1 MTAKPKGRIAPRIDL
16 ASLQDTFAG
25 QIASGTVYDA
35 QLSGGKLPPLQSARE
50 QRGAIMGS
58 VLQGVSLADT
68 GARRLLLNDV
78 RIEGSDLANIDLS
91 YSTFERVEIVATRLT
106 GAICNE
112 AQWKSVLFRECRLEL
127 AMVRMATMKDCVF
140 EDCDLRQVDFYAA
153 DLTGAIF
160 RRCDFSRA
168 DVSQTRLTG
177 ADIRDCRIDGMR
189 GTPGSVERLVIS
201 PDQAALLITLFGVT
215 VKS

>member
-1 MTAKPKGRIAPRIDL
+1 
-16 ASLQDTFAG
+16 
-25 QIASGTVYDA
+25 
-35 QLSGGKLPPLQSARE
+35 
-50 QRGAIMGS
+50 
-58 VLQGVSLADT
+58 
-68 GARRLLLNDV
+68 V

-91 YSTFERVEIVATRLT
+91 YSTFERVEIIATRLT
-106 GAICNE
+106 GAVCTE
-112 AQWKSVLFRECRLEL
+112 VQWKSVLFRECRLEL
-127 AMVRMATMKDCVF
+127 AMARMATLQDCVF

-168 DVSQTRLTG
+168 DVSQAKLTG

-189 GTPGSVERLVIS
+189 GTPGSVEGLVIS
-201 PDQAALLITLFGVT
+201 PEQAALLITLFGVA

>member
-1 MTAKPKGRIAPRIDL
+1 MTAKPKGRIPPRIALD
-16 ASLQDTFAG
+16 SLQDTFAQ

-35 QLSGGKLPPLQSARE
+35 QLSGGKPGPLQSARD
-50 QRGAIMGS
+50 QRVSIMGS

-68 GARRLLLNDV
+68 GARRFLLNDV
-78 RIEGSDLANIDLS
+78 RIEASDLANIDLS
-91 YSTFERVEIVATRLT
+91 SSTFERVEILATRLT
-106 GAICNE
+106 GAVCNE
-112 AQWKSVLFRECRLEL
+112 AQWKSVLFRDCRLEL
-127 AMVRMATMKDCVF
+127 AMARMATLQHCVF

-153 DLTGAIF
+153 DLTGTLF

-168 DVSQTRLTG
+168 DVSQARLTG

-189 GTPGSVERLVIS
+189 GTPAAVDGLIIS
-201 PDQAALLITLFGVT
+201 PEQAALLITLFGVI